1 MNSKPFL
8 WATRRHGHAR
18 FRRARTAH
26 PVTPADRTKILRDA
40 FMESMADPALLA
52 EAGKNHLEITAVSG
66 AGK

>member
-8 WATRRHGHAR
+8 WATRRHGHG
-18 FRRARTAH
+18 ARTAH
-26 PVTPADRTKILRDA
+26 PVRPADRTKILRDA

-52 EAGKNHLEITAVSG
+52 GKNHLEITAVSG